1 MKILLILGFIA
12 AISTFDF
19 TIILAS
25 VTLIAFILASKD
37 MKTSKSK
44 TIDYL

>member
-12 AISTFDF
+12 AISTFNF

-25 VTLIAFILASKD
+25 VILIAFVLATKD

-44 TIDYL
+44 KIDYL